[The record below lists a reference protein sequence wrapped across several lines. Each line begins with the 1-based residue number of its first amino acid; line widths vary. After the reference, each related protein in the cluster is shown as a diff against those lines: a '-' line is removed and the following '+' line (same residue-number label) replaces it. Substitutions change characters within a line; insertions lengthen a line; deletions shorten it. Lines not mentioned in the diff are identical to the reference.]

1 MPLYYYKCKVCGS
14 TDSDIRVIADRNNPT
29 ACCECD
35 GVMERAVGLENPN
48 IVRTE
53 DYAKPLH
60 SDSLAINPS
69 QIAEHKKLFPDIEID
84 SQGRPVFKKYRQ
96 HDRYLEACGF
106 DKKEQRIKPKGKR
119 IDELKQPSK

>member
-1 MPLYYYKCKVCGS
+1 MPLYYYQCKICNS
-14 TDSDIRVIADRNNPT
+14 TDSDIRVIADRNDSMV
-29 ACCECD
+29 CCECG

-53 DYAKPLH
+53 DYADPLH

-69 QIAEHKKLFPDIEID
+69 QVAEHRKLFPDIEID

-96 HDRYLEACGF
+96 HDKYLEACGI